1 MSDDEPKIKVFASD
15 DNLKELGELLSNDS
29 SRKIIYHLMNK
40 EMYTNEIATKLEM
53 RVSLVIHHLKKM
65 EDLGMLTIINKK
77 IKRKGE
83 EHRFFRI
90 NSNILVIVDLNKQE
104 IEEKGLL
111 KRLFKDGIK
120 FASLSIAA
128 ISTWLGSHSLSKK
141 QVIFDDNLSPL
152 PLSNQTASY
161 IPIEEIKSNLDILPV
176 LITGIVIVCFVF
188 VIWFSRK
195 YK

>member
-128 ISTWLGSHSLSKK
+128 IST
-141 QVIFDDNLSPL
+141 
-152 PLSNQTASY
+152 
-161 IPIEEIKSNLDILPV
+161 
-176 LITGIVIVCFVF
+176 
-188 VIWFSRK
+188 
-195 YK
+195 